1 MFTLKS
7 VYQEI
12 FEGVYSSPVERKS
25 SSEQQD
31 EYIQLL
37 GMFELFKTNKLKS
50 YGALKQNTW
59 LYVDD
64 VDRKIK
70 QELQNVKASQELYK
84 KEKMADFFT
93 SLEEM
98 IKKENPDVDEKIKS
112 EMYSYVDFSIIQLE
126 KITEA
131 K

>member
-1 MFTLKS
+1 MFTLKPI
-7 VYQEI
+7 YQEI

-25 SSEQQD
+25 AYEQQS
-31 EYIQLL
+31 EYVQLL
-37 GMFELFKTNKLKS
+37 GMFELFKVNKLKS

-70 QELQNVKASQELYK
+70 QEIQNVKASQGIYE
-84 KEKMADFFT
+84 KEKMVDFFT
-93 SLEEM
+93 SLEGM
-98 IKKENPDVDEKIKS
+98 IKKEHPDVDGKIKS

-126 KITEA
+126 KITGA